1 MTSPA
6 SPHTPVEIEGQLA
19 LLSVEVE
26 GLGPDASA
34 GTRFLY
40 AMSGPLGR
48 AIRSAAGAGLIVGGL
63 ATDRPLLAAFGVLPL
78 ATGVLDLCPVNLL
91 RRLPVGGTAFRDASC
106 RR

>member
-1 MTSPA
+1 MFTADSPQ
-6 SPHTPVEIEGQLA
+6 PTVEVPGQLD
-19 LLSVEVE
+19 LPFVQLE

-40 AMSGPLGR
+40 VMSGPVGR
-48 AIRSAAGAGLIVGGL
+48 AIRSVAGAGIIAGGL

-78 ATGVLDLCPVNLL
+78 ATGVLDLCPINLL
-91 RRLPVGGTAFRDASC
+91 RRLPVGGRAFRDASC